1 METVDDETTA
11 AAIDFM
17 QRQVRANKPFF
28 TWMNTTRMHAF
39 THVRESMRG
48 QSGMPGNEYA
58 DGMIEHDGDVGKLL
72 KAIDELGIA
81 NNTIVVYSTDNGPN
95 QWSWPDAATTPFR
108 SEKDTNWEGAFR
120 VPAMIRW
127 PGRIK
132 AGEVSNE
139 MISGLDW
146 FPTLVA
152 AAGDAD
158 IKDRLVK
165 GTNLAGRSVKVH
177 LDGYNQL
184 PYLTGQAQKSARN
197 DFYYFNDDG
206 EMVAYRYGDWKIVFC
221 EQRKPGGFEVWSN
234 PFTCLRAPKV
244 FNLRMDPFERA
255 DIVSDQYYDWLAKNA
270 YLLQYGTWRV
280 APFLQTFKEFPPS
293 QRSAS
298 FSIDQMVESLMK
310 DAGQGSHE
318 IVDASLAPL
327 KKPRDDA
334 TMRRAGRR
342 PWRPDNSRSMREIC
356 PISLQPLSQRRAH
369 KSEALS
375 AREALFDLKTQIG
388 KSVLGQDHMVES
400 MLIGLL
406 ANGNLLIESLPGLA
420 KTRAVKTLAKHLAA
434 DLSRVQFTPDLLP
447 SDVTGAEIYVQTDKG
462 GQFQFQKGP
471 IFANLVLAD
480 EINRAPAKVQSALLE
495 AMEERQVTVAGKT
508 YKMPD
513 LFMVLATENPI
524 EQEGTYPLPEAQ
536 LDRFLM
542 HVVITYPDEAT
553 EGEIIKLNREENA
566 QKPKDH
572 TAEPAPVPQQAILD
586 ARGEIDGVFVSDLA
600 QKYIVDIIYAT
611 RFPGRYGDP
620 LGKWIQVG
628 ASPRGSLALDRCARV
643 RAWLDGQEF
652 VTPDHVRAVM
662 HDCLRHRLILS
673 YEAVSQGINAD
684 QVIDKITELVSAA

>member
-1 METVDDETTA
+1 MRCGLDAVARPLTGR
-11 AAIDFM
+11 
-17 QRQVRANKPFF
+17 RQWRPVEFKARQ
-28 TWMNTTRMHAF
+28 MNDLDTNTPQAVKASENSKRPAP
-39 THVRESMRG
+39 RD
-48 QSGMPGNEYA
+48 A
-58 DGMIEHDGDVGKLL
+58 LLDL
-72 KAIDELGIA
+72 KA
-81 NNTIVVYSTDNGPN
+81 
-95 QWSWPDAATTPFR
+95 R
-108 SEKDTNWEGAFR
+108 
-120 VPAMIRW
+120 
-127 PGRIK
+127 
-132 AGEVSNE
+132 
-139 MISGLDW
+139 
-146 FPTLVA
+146 
-152 AAGDAD
+152 
-158 IKDRLVK
+158 
-165 GTNLAGRSVKVH
+165 
-177 LDGYNQL
+177 
-184 PYLTGQAQKSARN
+184 
-197 DFYYFNDDG
+197 
-206 EMVAYRYGDWKIVFC
+206 
-221 EQRKPGGFEVWSN
+221 
-234 PFTCLRAPKV
+234 
-244 FNLRMDPFERA
+244 
-255 DIVSDQYYDWLAKNA
+255 
-270 YLLQYGTWRV
+270 
-280 APFLQTFKEFPPS
+280 
-293 QRSAS
+293 
-298 FSIDQMVESLMK
+298 
-310 DAGQGSHE
+310 
-318 IVDASLAPL
+318 
-327 KKPRDDA
+327 
-334 TMRRAGRR
+334 
-342 PWRPDNSRSMREIC
+342 
-356 PISLQPLSQRRAH
+356 
-369 KSEALS
+369 
-375 AREALFDLKTQIG
+375 IG
-388 KSVLGQDHMVES
+388 KSVLGQDRMVES

-420 KTRAVKTLAKHLAA
+420 KTRAVKTLAKNLAA

-524 EQEGTYPLPEAQ
+524 EQEGTYSLPEAQ

-553 EGEIIKLNREENA
+553 EGEIIRLNREENA

-572 TAEPAPVPQQAILD
+572 AAEPAPVAQQAILD

-652 VTPDHVRAVM
+652 VTPDHVRAVV

>member
-1 METVDDETTA
+1 MNDLDTSTP
-11 AAIDFM
+11 
-17 QRQVRANKPFF
+17 QVVKA
-28 TWMNTTRMHAF
+28 
-39 THVRESMRG
+39 
-48 QSGMPGNEYA
+48 SGNSKRSVPRDA
-58 DGMIEHDGDVGKLL
+58 LLDL
-72 KAIDELGIA
+72 KA
-81 NNTIVVYSTDNGPN
+81 
-95 QWSWPDAATTPFR
+95 R
-108 SEKDTNWEGAFR
+108 
-120 VPAMIRW
+120 
-127 PGRIK
+127 
-132 AGEVSNE
+132 
-139 MISGLDW
+139 
-146 FPTLVA
+146 
-152 AAGDAD
+152 
-158 IKDRLVK
+158 
-165 GTNLAGRSVKVH
+165 
-177 LDGYNQL
+177 
-184 PYLTGQAQKSARN
+184 
-197 DFYYFNDDG
+197 
-206 EMVAYRYGDWKIVFC
+206 
-221 EQRKPGGFEVWSN
+221 
-234 PFTCLRAPKV
+234 
-244 FNLRMDPFERA
+244 
-255 DIVSDQYYDWLAKNA
+255 
-270 YLLQYGTWRV
+270 
-280 APFLQTFKEFPPS
+280 
-293 QRSAS
+293 
-298 FSIDQMVESLMK
+298 
-310 DAGQGSHE
+310 
-318 IVDASLAPL
+318 
-327 KKPRDDA
+327 
-334 TMRRAGRR
+334 
-342 PWRPDNSRSMREIC
+342 
-356 PISLQPLSQRRAH
+356 
-369 KSEALS
+369 
-375 AREALFDLKTQIG
+375 IG

-420 KTRAVKTLAKHLAA
+420 KTRAVKTLAKNLAA

-524 EQEGTYPLPEAQ
+524 EQEGTYSLPEAQ

-553 EGEIIKLNREENA
+553 EGEIIRLNREENA

-572 TAEPAPVPQQAILD
+572 AAEPAPVAQQAILD

-652 VTPDHVRAVM
+652 VTPDHVRAVV

-673 YEAVSQGINAD
+673 YEAISQGINAD

>member
-1 METVDDETTA
+1 MSD
-11 AAIDFM
+11 
-17 QRQVRANKPFF
+17 R
-28 TWMNTTRMHAF
+28 
-39 THVRESMRG
+39 
-48 QSGMPGNEYA
+48 
-58 DGMIEHDGDVGKLL
+58 
-72 KAIDELGIA
+72 
-81 NNTIVVYSTDNGPN
+81 
-95 QWSWPDAATTPFR
+95 ATTQQT
-108 SEKDTNWEGAFR
+108 SK
-120 VPAMIRW
+120 
-127 PGRIK
+127 
-132 AGEVSNE
+132 SQ
-139 MISGLDW
+139 SS
-146 FPTLVA
+146 
-152 AAGDAD
+152 
-158 IKDRLVK
+158 
-165 GTNLAGRSVKVH
+165 GRS
-177 LDGYNQL
+177 
-184 PYLTGQAQKSARN
+184 T
-197 DFYYFNDDG
+197 
-206 EMVAYRYGDWKIVFC
+206 
-221 EQRKPGGFEVWSN
+221 
-234 PFTCLRAPKV
+234 
-244 FNLRMDPFERA
+244 
-255 DIVSDQYYDWLAKNA
+255 
-270 YLLQYGTWRV
+270 
-280 APFLQTFKEFPPS
+280 
-293 QRSAS
+293 
-298 FSIDQMVESLMK
+298 
-310 DAGQGSHE
+310 
-318 IVDASLAPL
+318 
-327 KKPRDDA
+327 
-334 TMRRAGRR
+334 
-342 PWRPDNSRSMREIC
+342 
-356 PISLQPLSQRRAH
+356 
-369 KSEALS
+369 
-375 AREALFDLKTQIG
+375 AREAVFDLKTRIG
-388 KSVLGQDHMVES
+388 KSVLGQDRMVES

-524 EQEGTYPLPEAQ
+524 EQEGTYSLPEAQ

-553 EGEIIKLNREENA
+553 EGEIIKLNRQENA
-566 QKPKDH
+566 QKPTGH
-572 TAEPAPVPQQAILD
+572 AAELAPVPQQAILE
-586 ARGEIDGVFVSDLA
+586 ARGEIDGIFVSDLA

-611 RFPGRYGDP
+611 RFPSRYGEP